1 MWNWISDNS
10 SLMKSWRNIIGQ
22 AWDSSSESNEMNWQ
36 VSLPAGCC
44 LLEAVAKGC
53 SWRGGGRGEG
63 SRGSDSLQGVIER
76 HYEAPLLS
84 AVPET
89 LRTDKSWYLLC
100 EQWAFEWTLPLWMS
114 SVLLWHSTC
123 AGLSR
128 SWKGW
133 RSLWSCCSPQSSDIS
148 GPVWWVASHCWCHW
162 AWSETQKGATD
173 LRLLLSISGSWN
185 YIRY

>member
-1 MWNWISDNS
+1 
-10 SLMKSWRNIIGQ
+10 MKWTDKSAFLLGAACWKL
-22 AWDSSSESNEMNWQ
+22 WQ
-36 VSLPAGCC
+36 KVVREG
-44 LLEAVAKGC
+44 
-53 SWRGGGRGEG
+53 GGGRWEG
-63 SRGSDSLQGVIER
+63 SRGSDSLQGMTER

-84 AVPET
+84 AVLET

-100 EQWAFEWTLPLWMS
+100 EQWAFEWTLPLWMG

-148 GPVWWVASHCWCHW
+148 GLVWWVASYCWCHW